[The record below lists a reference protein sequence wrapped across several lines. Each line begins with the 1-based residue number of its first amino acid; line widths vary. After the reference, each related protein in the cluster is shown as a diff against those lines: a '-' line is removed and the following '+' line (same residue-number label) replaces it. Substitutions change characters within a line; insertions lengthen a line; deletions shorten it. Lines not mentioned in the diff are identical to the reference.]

1 MPTPIYLDYA
11 ATTPVDPAVAD
22 VMIQCLTRDGI
33 FANAASRS
41 HIFGWQ
47 AEERIEDARAK
58 VADALHAD
66 PREIVWTS
74 GATESNNLAVKGL
87 IAAHSGRSL
96 HIVTSAIEHRAV
108 LDPCEYLEKKGVRVT
123 RLQPDRDGTI
133 QPDQVQDALCPDTVL
148 VSLMHVNNEIGVV
161 TDIEAIGEICRSH
174 GVIFHVDAA
183 QSAGKLPID
192 LRALQVDLLSVS
204 AHKIYGPKGAGALFV
219 RRTPELK
226 LQAQIHGGGHER
238 GMRSGTLATH
248 QIAGLGEAMRLAEA
262 NRTVEQAAIEALR
275 ERFRAGI
282 ETLDGVGVNGT
293 LRSHIAGILNV
304 SFDGVDGEKLL
315 VHMRQLAVS
324 SGSACTSAS
333 VEPSY
338 VLKAIGLENRLA
350 HASVRFSFGRYTT
363 EEEVDRAVETVRETV
378 TRLRQNSAKSAT
390 V

>member
-22 VMIQCLTRDGI
+22 AMIQCLTRDGI

-41 HIFGWQ
+41 HVYGWQ
-47 AEERIEDARAK
+47 AEERVEDARAK
-58 VADALHAD
+58 VADVLNAD

-74 GATESNNLAVKGL
+74 GATESNNLAIKGL
-87 IAAHSGRSL
+87 VNSHSGRSL
-96 HIVTSAIEHRAV
+96 HVVTSAIEHKAV
-108 LDPCEYLEKKGVRVT
+108 LDPCSFLEKQGVRIT
-123 RLQPDRDGTI
+123 RLQPDRDGVI
-133 QPDQVQDALCPDTVL
+133 HPEQVRDALCPDTVL

-161 TDIEAIGEICRSH
+161 TDIDAIGAICRSQ

-192 LRALQVDLLSVS
+192 VRVLPVDLLSIS
-204 AHKIYGPKGAGALFV
+204 AHKIYGPKGAGALYV
-219 RRTPELK
+219 RRTPDLRI
-226 LQAQIHGGGHER
+226 QSQIHGGGHER

-248 QIAGLGEAMRLAEA
+248 QIVGLGEALSLAAA
-262 NRTVEQAAIEALR
+262 NRADEQATIAALR
-275 ERFRAGI
+275 DRFWAGVQ
-282 ETLDGVGVNGT
+282 TLDGVGVNGT

-304 SFDGVDGEKLL
+304 RFDGVDGEKLL
-315 VHMRQLAVS
+315 THMRQLAVS
-324 SGSACTSAS
+324 SGSACTSTS

-338 VLKAIGLENRLA
+338 VLKAIGLENHLA

-363 EEEVDRAVETVRETV
+363 QDEVDQAVATVCETV
-378 TRLRQNSAKSAT
+378 TRLRQNSARSAT